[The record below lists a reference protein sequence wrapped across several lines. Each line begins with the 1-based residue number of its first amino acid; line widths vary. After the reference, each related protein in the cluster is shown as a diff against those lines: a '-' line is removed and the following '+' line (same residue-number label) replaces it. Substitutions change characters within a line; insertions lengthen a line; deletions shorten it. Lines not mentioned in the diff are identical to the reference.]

1 MPEIGRPSASSGN
14 AYQDVR
20 VASRLIDLLTNAR
33 LISVAVETLDET
45 DDLVVQCA
53 GGRVWYEQV
62 KERAPGG
69 RWTARRLCDEEIL
82 RQFVQQH
89 RINANCDLALF
100 TGSDASDFRE
110 VTERARNASAN
121 HSSDERARQSA
132 LAEWERRLGRRHG
145 AFVDQILRRMVAEG
159 SCQPVTR
166 PELFEILVCVR
177 VLDASGTINQL
188 RERCVERLQSLV
200 DDPNRALVTLE
211 GLAREAAIRRRVIRR
226 RELEIALEE
235 DDTGPRFASFAI
247 SIDAEAYEAKILDE
261 SAAVDIAKL
270 KPLVPN
276 LDSPSELAFNTEAV
290 SGKTLLQGGHGVGK
304 SRFATDLVIKSIRSG
319 RQCLHIR
326 LARWAT
332 TLRDLL
338 VAELS
343 RAASRH
349 ARIVDVEN
357 LFCGLGALV
366 LDGLDEVPGDQRST
380 AEREIL
386 QFADIYPHVD
396 ILVTTRPGSGH
407 SLSELWQV
415 VELCSLTSEQIERA
429 LGRDLNTLQLE
440 RPIVALAGNPL
451 MLGLLARQLAIGVR
465 PSSEA
470 DLLDAF
476 VTEVIERE
484 SLRIPSIDSV
494 SGHRL
499 AEDAAFEWLSSGRV
513 ALSQSD
519 LREVAASV
527 ARTLRETAFLQTD
540 AAEVEHWLVE
550 AGLAVRLGT
559 LFVPVHRA
567 ILDHLA
573 GRSMARRD
581 AVRAAGVRELR
592 EAVARYLGSQ
602 TKVSE
607 PMLSLLSAIGKDLEL
622 LARGKRLTS
631 QEIFW
636 PFDSERFAMEYLAQL
651 RRLGRGPL
659 FDVGVVGQAIEIDI
673 DRDMTW
679 ISEKDR
685 VGAGDVANVVA
696 TPDRPR
702 ISIPGESNTVPVLT
716 FRSAGYRGAVIDKS
730 VPHYA
735 ALDRAGDE
743 LRTLVEKRALPDE
756 GPDIVYERLCSLA
769 KRFIRTVTII
779 GMRRYE
785 GFYSTDSQGLTATEF
800 QAQFLNLATE
810 LGGAE
815 ALQDGGS
822 ATFIAFSPVLQRVVV
837 AKGPKSTV
845 HGPGSHLGVHYAV
858 LMQLLTEATRLEIH
872 ELPLHPLEL
881 LPDSETDPILSLPR
895 SKNLLHGDSLGLYV
909 ERHEY
914 GKIRALRYLVEN
926 NLHGLSPLLRTY
938 STLPWRTEMA
948 IEDQSNSTEFELCIR
963 YITRRHC
970 GSDQVA
976 VVSEIVEND
985 DFLESGSSSI
995 HAYSGVLT
1003 GAYERLNRDVMDLL
1017 GGTNPLGSQVL

>member
-1 MPEIGRPSASSGN
+1 MPERGRPSASSGN

-20 VASRLIDLLTNAR
+20 AASCLIDLLTNVR
-33 LISVAVETLDET
+33 FTSVASETLDET
-45 DDLVVQCA
+45 DDLVVQCSD
-53 GGRVWYEQV
+53 GRVRYEQV

-69 RWTARRLCDEEIL
+69 RWTARRLCDEGIL

-89 RINANCDLALF
+89 RIDSNCDLVLF

-121 HSSDERARQSA
+121 HLSDERGRQSA
-132 LAEWERRLGRRHG
+132 QAEWVSRLGRHD
-145 AFVDQILRRMVAEG
+145 AFVDQILRRLLVDG

-166 PELFEILVCVR
+166 QELFEVLISVR
-177 VLDASGTINQL
+177 VLDASGTIDQL

-211 GLAREAAIRRRVIRR
+211 GLAREAAIRRGVIRR
-226 RELEIALEE
+226 SKLENALEE
-235 DDTGPRFASFAI
+235 DGTGPRFANFALA
-247 SIDAEAYEAKILDE
+247 IDAKTYEAMILDE

-270 KPLVPN
+270 KPLAPN
-276 LDSPSELAFNTEAV
+276 LDSPSELAFNTDAV
-290 SGKTLLQGGHGVGK
+290 SGKMLLRGGHGVGK
-304 SRFATDLVIKSIRSG
+304 SRFAAHLAAKSIRSG
-319 RQCLHIR
+319 RRCLHIR

-349 ARIVDVEN
+349 ARNVDVEN

-366 LDGLDEVPGDQRST
+366 LDGLDEVPEDQRFA

-386 QFADIYPHVD
+386 QFADTYPHLD
-396 ILVTTRPGSGH
+396 ILVTSRPGSGH
-407 SLSELWQV
+407 RLSELWQV
-415 VELCSLTSEQIERA
+415 VELCPLNSEQIGKA
-429 LGRDLNTLQLE
+429 LGRDLHTLQLE
-440 RPIVALAGNPL
+440 EPIVALAGNPL

-499 AEDAAFEWLSSGRV
+499 AEDAAFEWLSSGRA
-513 ALSQSD
+513 ALLQSD
-519 LREVAASV
+519 LRVLAASV
-527 ARTLRETAFLQTD
+527 ARTLRKTAFLQTD

-550 AGLAVRLGT
+550 AGLAVKLGT
-559 LFVPVHRA
+559 VFVPVHRA

-581 AVRAAGVRELR
+581 AFQAAGVRELR

-602 TKVSE
+602 AKVSE

-631 QEIFW
+631 QNIIW

-679 ISEKDR
+679 ISERDR
-685 VGAGDVANVVA
+685 VGSRDVANVVA

-702 ISIPGESNTVPVLT
+702 ISIPGESSTVPVLT
-716 FRSAGYRGAVIDKS
+716 FRSAGYRGAVIDKR

-735 ALDRAGDE
+735 ALERAGAE
-743 LRTLVEKRALPDE
+743 LRTLVEQRALPDE
-756 GPDIVYERLCSLA
+756 GPDIVYERLCSLVR
-769 KRFIRTVTII
+769 RFIRTATIV
-779 GMRRYE
+779 GPSRY
-785 GFYSTDSQGLTATEF
+785 QGLSYADFQGITATEF
-800 QAQFLNLATE
+800 QSKLLNFVRE
-810 LGGAE
+810 RGGSGV
-815 ALQDGGS
+815 LQDGGS
-822 ATFIAFSPVLQRVVV
+822 ATFIAFIPASKRVVV
-837 AKGPKSTV
+837 GKGPKSKV
-845 HGPGSHLGVHYAV
+845 HGPGSHLGVHCAA
-858 LMQLLTEATRLEIH
+858 LMRLVTEATRLEIQ
-872 ELPLHPLEL
+872 ELPLHPLKL
-881 LPDSETDPILSLPR
+881 LPDSDTDPVLSLP
-895 SKNLLHGDSLGLYV
+895 SAKNLLHGDSLGLYI

-914 GKIRALRYLVEN
+914 GELRAFRYLIEN
-926 NLHGLSPLLRTY
+926 NLHGISSLLRTY
-938 STLPWRTEMA
+938 STLPWRTELT
-948 IEDQSNSTEFELCIR
+948 IENQSITANWDTIIR
-963 YITRRHC
+963 YITRRNV
-970 GSDQVA
+970 GSDEVS
-976 VVSEIVEND
+976 VVSEIAEYD
-985 DFLESGSSSI
+985 DFLVSGSSSI
-995 HAYSGVLT
+995 YAYDGVLT
-1003 GAYERLNRDVMDLL
+1003 GAYERVNCDVKNLL
-1017 GGTNPLGSQVL
+1017 GGTNLLGSQVL